1 MNKKLI
7 TRKEIQELY
16 PLVNSKR
23 DWYVDEHSF
32 EFVDKIIEK
41 WFESKKEYFTNYGRD
56 MENLFLS
63 IKIVHSRRVFG
74 KPVHERKIITSE
86 DMDNGF
92 KKFCENP
99 EVKKRELL
107 NSNKNIILS
116 LYS

>member
-41 WFESKKEYFTNYGRD
+41 WFESKGYDFWDNPYPEVL
-56 MENLFLS
+56 EW
-63 IKIVHSRRVFG
+63 
-74 KPVHERKIITSE
+74 KIIDKE
-86 DMDNGF
+86 
-92 KKFCENP
+92 
-99 EVKKRELL
+99 
-107 NSNKNIILS
+107 ILFI
-116 LYS
+116 YQ